1 MKKNDAPAA
10 LPAGRRPSLWGRF
23 LRFKQSM
30 GVRSRIFLY
39 FLAFTALLLMLL
51 WLFQI
56 VLLDD
61 FYRLQKT
68 DMLKSSSQSIVQNIN
83 NENLDALVDRI
94 AEENNVCIL
103 VTSDTMVEMASADIS
118 PGCIVHHMN
127 PRDLQQ
133 IAGSLENDGVMVTT
147 FPMKNF
153 RNRMYDEKKFLG
165 RVPPSDDGETRSMM
179 TVQRAVMAD
188 GTTAYVFLNAM
199 VTPVTATVQ
208 TIRNEL
214 YVITAILILLS
225 FLISLVLSRRITR
238 PLVETTQAAGALSRG
253 EYTPVQNVGYR
264 EIAQLNA
271 QLTQTARDLRRVEEM
286 QQELIANISHD
297 LRTPLTLIEGYAE
310 VMRDLPGENTPE
322 NMQVIID
329 ETKRLSTLVNA
340 VLELSK
346 ARSSAAGGEPVRF
359 DLTQTVRG
367 IMTRY
372 AKLTEQDGYHILFEP
387 EGEAWVIADEVQAQQ
402 VLYNLINNALTYTGK
417 DKRVTI
423 AQRVADG
430 KVRISVSDTGEGIAP
445 EDLPYIWSRYY
456 RGGKPHKR
464 ATVGSGLGLNI
475 VKGIL
480 DRYGLSYGVES
491 KLGEGSTFWFELPV
505 AQQSPESLWPRMRTK
520 RNKKCRGK
528 GTGLSPRRLFCQRV
542 TTAKRTQK

>member
-1 MKKNDAPAA
+1 MRAISPRLEGWGTALKRNETPAA
-10 LPAGRRPSLWGRF
+10 LPAVRRPSLWGRF

-30 GVRSRIFLY
+30 GVRTRIFLY
-39 FLAFTALLLMLL
+39 FLVFTALLLMLL

-68 DMLKSSSQSIVQNIN
+68 DMLKSSSESIVQNIN

-103 VTSDTMVEMASADIS
+103 VTSEKMEELASADIS

-133 IAGSLENDGVMVTT
+133 IANSLEDDGVTVST
-147 FPMKNF
+147 FPMQNF

-179 TVQRAVMAD
+179 TVQRATMAD
-188 GTTAYVFLNAM
+188 GTMAYVFLNTM

-225 FLISLVLSRRITR
+225 FLISLVLSRRITQ
-238 PLVETTQAAGALSRG
+238 PLVEATQAAGALSRG

-271 QLTQTARDLRRVEEM
+271 QLTQTARDLRCVEEM

-346 ARSSAAGGEPVRF
+346 ARSSTGGGEAKRF

-402 VLYNLINNALTYTGK
+402 VVYNLINNALTYTGE
-417 DKRVTI
+417 DKRVI
-423 AQRVADG
+423 ISQRIGED
-430 KVRISVSDTGEGIAP
+430 KVRIAVSDTGEGIAP

-464 ATVGSGLGLNI
+464 AAVGSGLGLNI

-491 KLGEGSTFWFELPV
+491 TPGQGSTFWFEMPLTSETDEK
-505 AQQSPESLWPRMRTK
+505 A
-520 RNKKCRGK
+520 
-528 GTGLSPRRLFCQRV
+528 
-542 TTAKRTQK
+542 

>member
-10 LPAGRRPSLWGRF
+10 LPAGRRPSLGGRF

-39 FLAFTALLLMLL
+39 FLVFTALLLMLL

-83 NENLDALVDRI
+83 NKNLDALVDRI

-491 KLGEGSTFWFELPV
+491 KLGEGSTFWFEMPLAPD
-505 AQQSPESLWPRMRTK
+505 ADE
-520 RNKKCRGK
+520 KK
-528 GTGLSPRRLFCQRV
+528 
-542 TTAKRTQK
+542 